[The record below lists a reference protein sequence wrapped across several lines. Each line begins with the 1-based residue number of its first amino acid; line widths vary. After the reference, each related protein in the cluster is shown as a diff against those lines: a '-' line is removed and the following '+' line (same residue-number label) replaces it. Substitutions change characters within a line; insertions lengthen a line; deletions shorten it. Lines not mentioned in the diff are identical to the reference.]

1 MSLMIVVCTH
11 NAAVTTLVA
20 HLTAKQKARMRYKEV
35 RLKYKLIAVS
45 FDIVTDRNMY

>member
-1 MSLMIVVCTH
+1 MIAVFIH
-11 NAAVTTLVA
+11 SAAATTLA
-20 HLTAKQKARMRYKEV
+20 ARLTAKQKARMRYKEV